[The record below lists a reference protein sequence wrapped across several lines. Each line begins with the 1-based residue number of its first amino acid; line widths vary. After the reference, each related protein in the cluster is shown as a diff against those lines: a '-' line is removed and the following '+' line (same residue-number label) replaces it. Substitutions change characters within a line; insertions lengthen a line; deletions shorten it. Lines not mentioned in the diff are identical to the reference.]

1 MGESEKG
8 SGRHA
13 GAKSRGNGGEGRMG
27 QAGIHAV
34 FEGDLPRK
42 QGIFLA
48 QRRTKANILVLAHAK
63 FQPYV
68 TSGAD
73 AVLKHTHRRRHRNM
87 ANKAVYSILST
98 DNSDG

>member
-1 MGESEKG
+1 MTEKD
-8 SGRHA
+8 
-13 GAKSRGNGGEGRMG
+13 EMQQFELTFVYVCDEV

-87 ANKAVYSILST
+87 ANKAVYSILSI

>member
-1 MGESEKG
+1 MTEKD
-8 SGRHA
+8 
-13 GAKSRGNGGEGRMG
+13 EMQQFELTFVYVCDEV

-63 FQPYV
+63 FQPV
-68 TSGAD
+68 AQMRS
-73 AVLKHTHRRRHRNM
+73 
-87 ANKAVYSILST
+87 
-98 DNSDG
+98 